1 MRKKWAEGTVL
12 YTRDGAEYKITAS
25 NEAGGTAIIYYAEKA
40 GSGIR
45 AVLKEFYPE
54 EWERRK
60 GVPVERAYVDSPDED
75 QGLLSCYKKLAEQA
89 AREMKI
95 SQEVARETVH
105 VWPVRGMLEV
115 QSIREPDGTVWQA
128 EGTLPCCILE
138 MDNLNHKDGLWLQD
152 ILREAGKE
160 KSKETPLGNL
170 QPNSKPVLAVP
181 PLQVTLM
188 LVWRLLILLAKI
200 HEAGYLHGD
209 INLGNVFLAMD
220 DKGANVLNAML
231 IDFGSARALVD
242 GETAPLGKESVMATP
257 GFAAPELAD
266 GGERRLTPKAD
277 VYAVGKLMHCLL
289 DQNILEAL
297 RKGWYSDLEEELKNP
312 TLNASGIN
320 DPQLTPAVQKSLDRI
335 LSGAAEIE
343 PEKRSSVQEMMEQ
356 VMQLYRKIEP
366 PAWQMSLGLLQLN
379 GDEVLGR
386 DKDIKKIEAK
396 LWAEGKLVLHGFSGI
411 GKTKLVTLLG
421 HKWQRNYP
429 CSQVYYAFYPGSMTG
444 LAVDTLARNMST
456 VAFTE
461 QKDGKDVPRPVA
473 GIIDDMFRELN
484 AHMHENDLL
493 IIDNVDDDTKKFWN
507 SVVHEET
514 VQGQTDLF
522 TRLCQLN
529 CKVLFVTR
537 LDVSD
542 VAGIVPF
549 EVDRLELESL
559 RAILR
564 ENSKDANG
572 HSDAQKRSDEELD
585 RLIALVDRHTMT
597 VDMIA
602 RTMRE
607 SRLTVPEIY
616 KELSCDGYGS
626 GAFAKISGQKDTDY
640 SENRIEG
647 HLIRLF
653 RLANFNEREQDML
666 RYAQL
671 IGENSGMYETLFLS
685 CCPHESKDENTENL
699 EALNHLL
706 RLGYV
711 QQKTEENSK
720 KIILNLHTLVRVV
733 ARKELPITLEQCDI
747 FLSALPLP
755 YRRYGVQIS
764 PQNRIAMAEA
774 YIQARKIAE
783 KETFLFGYWSSCAAA
798 WLFNVKNHSRKENYV
813 LRIVEYL
820 PDAMCIYN
828 ALNDGLLSVAGVSDI
843 QKKVICLHWNLWN
856 VLSYV
861 TPEYVRKN
869 YETTELAREYW
880 TVCLEEPDRK
890 LTYPVLFQEY
900 EKYSERLEEI
910 KRKLSEELHPDN
922 YLDYWPYTDI
932 ASNEKQIQVG
942 KELLEHFERK
952 TNEDYEHYLRI
963 CKWLAEKAK
972 EIDYEKNPDKVQ
984 IYVQEEKQAAQEYL
998 EFLQEQEPINY
1009 EEIIE
1014 LCWDRIERFEKFFA
1028 FFISDDEE
1036 TLREES
1042 VQYEKILLETR
1053 CDYSDFLMKKEPSDV
1068 IAQMECCDY
1077 IAYRFKDEE
1086 KSRQYKNRAFQV
1098 QLDFVEHPKKYLP
1111 IQDPLEEMRVYWQVA
1126 DWASQQP
1133 NKEALKQKLCKKI
1146 LKVGQANEE
1155 RVHIGL
1161 TKKEMDNDP
1170 KNEEEDYIVP
1180 ASLSEKVNYEAIPM
1194 RYRRKKAEF
1203 YDILR
1208 KAAYQLGEEK
1218 RAEIYAEKCRYIIYG
1233 THRRDLFSRRKV
1245 IGDKIFYEQPKRVS
1259 IIDEE
1264 TKALLSDL
1272 QNGEMTKQ
1280 KDRKYCQ
1287 AIFEK
1292 ARKNNGGSIASEFMD
1307 DLQKIVDAYEE
1318 VKDYDKELK
1327 WLKQIILLQSAGRWF
1342 DNPVVTVR
1350 TPDGKTTTEFYPG
1363 HYFMEPY
1370 YERAICTARK
1380 NHDDKSVIELTEE
1393 LFDILLKDNQAR
1405 NRDGLF
1411 PRISDLLIW
1420 LRACGLY
1427 IYCCCVQKKY
1437 DGAKD
1442 ALLKAEKDLGDYIKN
1457 WNRGMTKAT
1466 EQVKQAEQ
1474 FEEQWYA
1481 SDLQNYV
1488 SIIEEYNKQKEPMF
1502 RFFEEQLSLLK
1513 KILPEHHPILYMQRD
1528 LQIWFCEDEEQVETL
1543 ETLNEKEKLI
1553 AIENGWAS
1561 WWEPDT

>member
-45 AVLKEFYPE
+45 AVLKEFYPQ

-75 QGLLSCYKKLAEQA
+75 PGLLSCYKKLAEQA
-89 AREMKI
+89 EREMTI
-95 SQEVARETVH
+95 SQEVAQETVH

-231 IDFGSARALVD
+231 IDFGSARALVN
-242 GETAPLGKESVMATP
+242 GETAPLGKETVMATP

-297 RKGWYSDLEEELKNP
+297 RKGWYSDLEEELEAP
-312 TLNASGIN
+312 TLDASGIN
-320 DPQLTPAVQKSLDRI
+320 DPQLTPAVQKSLDQI
-335 LSGAAEIE
+335 LSGAAEIK

-356 VMQLYRKIEP
+356 IMQLYRKIEP

-461 QKDGKDVPRPVA
+461 QKDGKEVPRPVA

-493 IIDNVDDDTKKFWN
+493 IIDNVDDDTQEYWD

-537 LDVSD
+537 LDVSN
-542 VAGIVPF
+542 VTGIVPF
-549 EVDRLELESL
+549 EVDRLEPKPL

-564 ENSKDANG
+564 ENSKDAKG

-626 GAFAKISGQKDTDY
+626 DAFAEISGQKDTDY

-685 CCPHESKDENTENL
+685 CCPHESKDENTKNL

-711 QQKTEENSK
+711 QQKTEKDSEET
-720 KIILNLHTLVRVV
+720 ILNLHTLVRVV

-1014 LCWDRIERFEKFFA
+1014 LCWDRIERFENFFA

-1194 RYRRKKAEF
+1194 RYRRKKAEL

-1488 SIIEEYNKQKEPMF
+1488 SIIEEYNKQKKPMF

-1561 WWEPDT
+1561 WWEPNA

>member
-95 SQEVARETVH
+95 SQEIARETVH

-115 QSIREPDGTVWQA
+115 QSIREPGGTVWQA

-297 RKGWYSDLEEELKNP
+297 RKGWYSDLEEELKAP

-386 DKDIKKIEAK
+386 DKDIKRIEAK

-493 IIDNVDDDTKKFWN
+493 IIDNVDDDTQEYWD

-537 LDVSD
+537 LDVSN
-542 VAGIVPF
+542 VTGIVPF
-549 EVDRLELESL
+549 EVDRLELKPL

-564 ENSKDANG
+564 ENSKDAKG
-572 HSDAQKRSDEELD
+572 RSDAQKRSDEELD

-626 GAFAKISGQKDTDY
+626 DAFVEISGQKDTDY
-640 SENRIEG
+640 SKNRIEG

-653 RLANFNEREQDML
+653 RLANFNERERNML

-685 CCPHESKDENTENL
+685 CCPHETTGENTKNL

-711 QQKTEENSK
+711 QQKTEEDSEET
-720 KIILNLHTLVRVV
+720 ILNLHTLVRVV
-733 ARKELPITLEQCDI
+733 ARKELPIEEKQADA
-747 FLSALPLP
+747 FLDAMPLP

-764 PQNRIAMAEA
+764 TQNRIAMAEA
-774 YIQARKIAE
+774 YIEARKIAE
-783 KETFLFGYWSSCAAA
+783 KGTFRFGYWSSCAAA
-798 WLFNVKNHSRKENYV
+798 WLFNVKNRSRKENYV

-843 QKKVICLHWNLWN
+843 QKKVIYLHWNLWN

-972 EIDYEKNPDKVQ
+972 EIDYGKNPDKVQ

-1014 LCWDRIERFEKFFA
+1014 LCWDRIERFENFFA

-1133 NKEALKQKLCKKI
+1133 NKEAWKQKLCKKI

-1180 ASLSEKVNYEAIPM
+1180 DSLSEKVNYEAIPM
-1194 RYRRKKAEF
+1194 RYRRAKAEF

-1218 RAEIYAEKCRYIIYG
+1218 RAEIYAEKCSNIIYG
-1233 THRRDLFSRRKV
+1233 THRRNLFSRRKV

-1264 TKALLSDL
+1264 TKSLLSDL
-1272 QNGEMTKQ
+1272 QNGEMTNG

-1393 LFDILLKDNQAR
+1393 LFDILSKDNQAR

-1420 LRACGLY
+1420 LRTCGLY

-1457 WNRGMTKAT
+1457 WNRGMTKVT

>member
-54 EWERRK
+54 GWERRK
-60 GVPVERAYVDSPDED
+60 GVPVERAYVDRPDED

-242 GETAPLGKESVMATP
+242 GETAPLGKETVMATP

-297 RKGWYSDLEEELKNP
+297 RKGWYSDLKKELKSP

-320 DPQLTPAVQKSLDRI
+320 DPQLTSAVQKSLDRI
-335 LSGAAEIE
+335 LSDAAEIK

-396 LWAEGKLVLHGFSGI
+396 LWAEEKLVLHGFSGI

-461 QKDGKDVPRPVA
+461 KKDGKDVPRPVA

-514 VQGQTDLF
+514 VQGQIDLF

-537 LDVSD
+537 LDVSN
-542 VAGIVPF
+542 VTGIVPF
-549 EVDRLELESL
+549 EVDRLELEPL
-559 RAILR
+559 RTILR
-564 ENSKDANG
+564 ENSKDAKG
-572 HSDAQKRSDEELD
+572 RSDAQKRSDEELD

-616 KELSCDGYGS
+616 KELSGDGYGS
-626 GAFAKISGQKDTDY
+626 DAFAEISGQKDTDY

-671 IGENSGMYETLFLS
+671 IGENSGMYETLFLA
-685 CCPHESKDENTENL
+685 CCPHESKDENTKNL
-699 EALNHLL
+699 EALNHLI

-711 QQKTEENSK
+711 QQKTEKDSEEV
-720 KIILNLHTLVRVV
+720 ILNLHTLVRVV
-733 ARKELPITLEQCDI
+733 ARKEFCITEEDKEAFYKKVTTNPTFQILLDEEGQSCLQ
-747 FLSALPLP
+747 LSDSFRVAAFYTKMGFRWAYWMSYSVRFALQDFTDPSVKDRL
-755 YRRYGVQIS
+755 VSDVMILVAT
-764 PQNRIAMAEA
+764 I
-774 YIQARKIAE
+774 
-783 KETFLFGYWSSCAAA
+783 
-798 WLFNVKNHSRKENYV
+798 KNHPKWFELPERTLLRHYARFYENLYYGIEQFQPEDLTKNISKHTLWLYLVYGLGRTEGCLNSPILSITEYKHWQKIGSSIFFKAIELWEQQERPDRVSLRELYLRVIVPYKKIPEFKEKALDNLKKCPYTDELDYAFFYSKPIVHSYAVAEDDEEYERALQTVSRYEKQYHDQIIARSSKLKKRSKKAWNEIVFYCDELIQKKEYKNAFQLIQLLERISVRKSDEQTLLELKEKYYFETGCFDECLAVCEILRDSCDRDYRIYWIQCIIEIYKRMGKLEKALETILVANEYWRLYSEAVEIAAELYSKIDLNNMLSCPETAEEKAIAYMDLLIESEKKSIKKAQEKADCNQLNRAIQRYKYELLFAVQLRKENSSCMNFLV
-813 LRIVEYL
+813 GEIWWLTKTFSQDKSDWTLRQQ
-820 PDAMCIYN
+820 DIYC
-828 ALNDGLLSVAGVSDI
+828 GLYFL
-843 QKKVICLHWNLWN
+843 
-856 VLSYV
+856 
-861 TPEYVRKN
+861 
-869 YETTELAREYW
+869 
-880 TVCLEEPDRK
+880 
-890 LTYPVLFQEY
+890 
-900 EKYSERLEEI
+900 YSEKLNTEKKYQEALAAIDEIEAAGLKNLEEI
-910 KRKLSEELHPDN
+910 WDQKHRQQTREEILKEMEDTDVKLEGKAKE
-922 YLDYWPYTDI
+922 YYRI
-932 ASNEKQIQVG
+932 ACT
-942 KELLEHFERK
+942 LLEAEEHSYEMIERYRWYGWNRTSIHVVSAVDGESMLLSAIDIDWKMGHFERASQ
-952 TNEDYEHYLRI
+952 NARIWMEMQPEDSAGPVRAQAILVGCLCRQKCYVEA
-963 CKWLAEKAK
+963 KGWL
-972 EIDYEKNPDKVQ
+972 V
-984 IYVQEEKQAAQEYL
+984 
-998 EFLQEQEPINY
+998 
-1009 EEIIE
+1009 
-1014 LCWDRIERFEKFFA
+1014 
-1028 FFISDDEE
+1028 
-1036 TLREES
+1036 
-1042 VQYEKILLETR
+1042 KIWR
-1053 CDYSDFLMKKEPSDV
+1053 DYSKMKKNNE
-1068 IAQMECCDY
+1068 
-1077 IAYRFKDEE
+1077 
-1086 KSRQYKNRAFQV
+1086 SR
-1098 QLDFVEHPKKYLP
+1098 LD
-1111 IQDPLEEMRVYWQVA
+1111 
-1126 DWASQQP
+1126 
-1133 NKEALKQKLCKKI
+1133 
-1146 LKVGQANEE
+1146 
-1155 RVHIGL
+1155 
-1161 TKKEMDNDP
+1161 
-1170 KNEEEDYIVP
+1170 
-1180 ASLSEKVNYEAIPM
+1180 
-1194 RYRRKKAEF
+1194 
-1203 YDILR
+1203 
-1208 KAAYQLGEEK
+1208 
-1218 RAEIYAEKCRYIIYG
+1218 
-1233 THRRDLFSRRKV
+1233 
-1245 IGDKIFYEQPKRVS
+1245 
-1259 IIDEE
+1259 
-1264 TKALLSDL
+1264 
-1272 QNGEMTKQ
+1272 
-1280 KDRKYCQ
+1280 
-1287 AIFEK
+1287 
-1292 ARKNNGGSIASEFMD
+1292 
-1307 DLQKIVDAYEE
+1307 
-1318 VKDYDKELK
+1318 
-1327 WLKQIILLQSAGRWF
+1327 
-1342 DNPVVTVR
+1342 
-1350 TPDGKTTTEFYPG
+1350 
-1363 HYFMEPY
+1363 
-1370 YERAICTARK
+1370 ERAY
-1380 NHDDKSVIELTEE
+1380 HDVQFWE
-1393 LFDILLKDNQAR
+1393 R
-1405 NRDGLF
+1405 
-1411 PRISDLLIW
+1411 RISDLEESLSENHP
-1420 LRACGLY
+1420 LLAMAHAVLAS
-1427 IYCCCVQKKY
+1427 IYSLKY
-1437 DGAKD
+1437 RLQNRPQNMNMWDENRKITRFEPAKMY
-1442 ALLKAEKDLGDYIKN
+1442 LKAL
-1457 WNRGMTKAT
+1457 
-1466 EQVKQAEQ
+1466 
-1474 FEEQWYA
+1474 
-1481 SDLQNYV
+1481 
-1488 SIIEEYNKQKEPMF
+1488 KE
-1502 RFFEEQLSLLK
+1502 LLFA
-1513 KILPEHHPILYMQRD
+1513 LFH
-1528 LQIWFCEDEEQVETL
+1528 
-1543 ETLNEKEKLI
+1543 N
-1553 AIENGWAS
+1553 WAS

>member
-12 YTRDGAEYKITAS
+12 HTRDGAEYKITAS

-45 AVLKEFYPE
+45 AVLKEFYPQ

-75 QGLLSCYKKLAEQA
+75 PGLLSCYEKLAKQA
-89 AREMKI
+89 AREMTI

-152 ILREAGKE
+152 ILREAGKK

-200 HEAGYLHGD
+200 HAAGYLHGD

-257 GFAAPELAD
+257 GFAAPELKG
-266 GGERRLTPKAD
+266 GGEQRLTPKAD

-297 RKGWYSDLEEELKNP
+297 RKGWYSDLEEELKAP

-320 DPQLTPAVQKSLDRI
+320 DPQLTPAVQKSLDQI
-335 LSGAAEIE
+335 LSGAAEIK

-356 VMQLYRKIEP
+356 IMQLYRKIEP

-461 QKDGKDVPRPVA
+461 QKDGKEVPRPVA

-493 IIDNVDDDTKKFWN
+493 IIDNVDDDTQEYWD

-537 LDVSD
+537 LDVSN
-542 VAGIVPF
+542 VTGIVPF
-549 EVDRLELESL
+549 EVDRMELEPL

-564 ENSKDANG
+564 ENSKDAKG
-572 HSDAQKRSDEELD
+572 RSDAQKRSDEELD

-626 GAFAKISGQKDTDY
+626 GAFVEISGQKDTDY
-640 SENRIEG
+640 SKNRIEG

-685 CCPHESKDENTENL
+685 CCPHESKDENTKNL

-711 QQKTEENSK
+711 QQKKEEDSE

-733 ARKELPITLEQCDI
+733 ARKVLAITLEQCDI

-798 WLFNVKNHSRKENYV
+798 WLFNVKNRSRKENYV

-828 ALNDGLLSVAGVSDI
+828 ALNDGLLSVTGVSDI

-1014 LCWDRIERFEKFFA
+1014 LCWDHIERFEKFFA

-1264 TKALLSDL
+1264 TKSLLSDL

-1307 DLQKIVDAYEE
+1307 DLQKIVDAYEK

-1380 NHDDKSVIELTEE
+1380 NHDEKSVIELTEE
-1393 LFDILLKDNQAR
+1393 LFDILSKDNQAR

-1457 WNRGMTKAT
+1457 WNRGMTKVT

-1528 LQIWFCEDEEQVETL
+1528 LQIWFCEDEEQLKTL

>member
-45 AVLKEFYPE
+45 AVLKEFYPQ

-75 QGLLSCYKKLAEQA
+75 PGLLSCYEKLAKQA
-89 AREMKI
+89 AREMTI
-95 SQEVARETVH
+95 SQEVAQETVH

-152 ILREAGKE
+152 ILREAGKK

-170 QPNSKPVLAVP
+170 QPNSKSVLAVP

-220 DKGANVLNAML
+220 DKGGNVLNAML

-242 GETAPLGKESVMATP
+242 GKTAPLGEESVMATP
-257 GFAAPELAD
+257 GFAAPELKG
-266 GGERRLTPKAD
+266 GGEQRLTPKAD

-297 RKGWYSDLEEELKNP
+297 RKGWYSDLEEELKAP
-312 TLNASGIN
+312 TLDASGIN
-320 DPQLTPAVQKSLDRI
+320 DPQLTPAVQKSLDQI
-335 LSGAAEIE
+335 LSGAAEIK

-356 VMQLYRKIEP
+356 IMQLYRKIEP
-366 PAWQMSLGLLQLN
+366 PPWQMSLGLLQLN

-386 DKDIKKIEAK
+386 DKDIKEIEAK

-493 IIDNVDDDTKKFWN
+493 IIDNVDDDTQEYWD

-537 LDVSD
+537 LDVSN
-542 VAGIVPF
+542 VTGIVPF

-626 GAFAKISGQKDTDY
+626 GAFVEISGQKDTDY
-640 SENRIEG
+640 SKNRIEG

-685 CCPHESKDENTENL
+685 CCPHESKDENTKNL

-711 QQKTEENSK
+711 QQKTEKDSEEV
-720 KIILNLHTLVRVV
+720 ILNLHTLVRVV
-733 ARKELPITLEQCDI
+733 A
-747 FLSALPLP
+747 
-755 YRRYGVQIS
+755 
-764 PQNRIAMAEA
+764 
-774 YIQARKIAE
+774 
-783 KETFLFGYWSSCAAA
+783 
-798 WLFNVKNHSRKENYV
+798 
-813 LRIVEYL
+813 
-820 PDAMCIYN
+820 
-828 ALNDGLLSVAGVSDI
+828 
-843 QKKVICLHWNLWN
+843 KKVLP
-856 VLSYV
+856 V
-861 TPEYVRKN
+861 TPEMCEMFYSRWKSIVMAGNILFWKSGICRKD
-869 YETTELAREYW
+869 A
-880 TVCLEEPDRK
+880 
-890 LTYPVLFQEY
+890 
-900 EKYSERLEEI
+900 I
-910 KRKLSEELHPDN
+910 GG
-922 YLDYWPYTDI
+922 I
-932 ASNEKQIQVG
+932 
-942 KELLEHFERK
+942 
-952 TNEDYEHYLRI
+952 
-963 CKWLAEKAK
+963 
-972 EIDYEKNPDKVQ
+972 
-984 IYVQEEKQAAQEYL
+984 
-998 EFLQEQEPINY
+998 PI
-1009 EEIIE
+1009 
-1014 LCWDRIERFEKFFA
+1014 R
-1028 FFISDDEE
+1028 
-1036 TLREES
+1036 
-1042 VQYEKILLETR
+1042 
-1053 CDYSDFLMKKEPSDV
+1053 
-1068 IAQMECCDY
+1068 
-1077 IAYRFKDEE
+1077 
-1086 KSRQYKNRAFQV
+1086 
-1098 QLDFVEHPKKYLP
+1098 
-1111 IQDPLEEMRVYWQVA
+1111 
-1126 DWASQQP
+1126 
-1133 NKEALKQKLCKKI
+1133 
-1146 LKVGQANEE
+1146 
-1155 RVHIGL
+1155 
-1161 TKKEMDNDP
+1161 
-1170 KNEEEDYIVP
+1170 
-1180 ASLSEKVNYEAIPM
+1180 
-1194 RYRRKKAEF
+1194 
-1203 YDILR
+1203 
-1208 KAAYQLGEEK
+1208 
-1218 RAEIYAEKCRYIIYG
+1218 
-1233 THRRDLFSRRKV
+1233 
-1245 IGDKIFYEQPKRVS
+1245 
-1259 IIDEE
+1259 
-1264 TKALLSDL
+1264 
-1272 QNGEMTKQ
+1272 
-1280 KDRKYCQ
+1280 
-1287 AIFEK
+1287 
-1292 ARKNNGGSIASEFMD
+1292 
-1307 DLQKIVDAYEE
+1307 
-1318 VKDYDKELK
+1318 
-1327 WLKQIILLQSAGRWF
+1327 
-1342 DNPVVTVR
+1342 
-1350 TPDGKTTTEFYPG
+1350 
-1363 HYFMEPY
+1363 
-1370 YERAICTARK
+1370 
-1380 NHDDKSVIELTEE
+1380 
-1393 LFDILLKDNQAR
+1393 
-1405 NRDGLF
+1405 LF
-1411 PRISDLLIW
+1411 PR
-1420 LRACGLY
+1420 
-1427 IYCCCVQKKY
+1427 V
-1437 DGAKD
+1437 
-1442 ALLKAEKDLGDYIKN
+1442 
-1457 WNRGMTKAT
+1457 
-1466 EQVKQAEQ
+1466 
-1474 FEEQWYA
+1474 
-1481 SDLQNYV
+1481 
-1488 SIIEEYNKQKEPMF
+1488 
-1502 RFFEEQLSLLK
+1502 
-1513 KILPEHHPILYMQRD
+1513 
-1528 LQIWFCEDEEQVETL
+1528 FCQHVTV
-1543 ETLNEKEKLI
+1543 
-1553 AIENGWAS
+1553 
-1561 WWEPDT
+1561 

>member
-45 AVLKEFYPE
+45 AVLKEFYPQ

-75 QGLLSCYKKLAEQA
+75 PGLLSCYEKLAKQA
-89 AREMKI
+89 AREMEI

-115 QSIREPDGTVWQA
+115 QKIREPDGTVWQA

-152 ILREAGKE
+152 ILREAGKK

-170 QPNSKPVLAVP
+170 QPNSKSVLAVP

-200 HEAGYLHGD
+200 HAAGYLHGD

-257 GFAAPELAD
+257 GFAAPELKG
-266 GGERRLTPKAD
+266 GGEQRLTPKAD

-297 RKGWYSDLEEELKNP
+297 RKGWYSDLEEELKAP
-312 TLNASGIN
+312 MLNASGIN
-320 DPQLTPAVQKSLDRI
+320 DPQLTPAVQKSLDQI
-335 LSGAAEIE
+335 LSGAAEIK

-356 VMQLYRKIEP
+356 IMQLYRKIEP

-386 DKDIKKIEAK
+386 DKDIKRIEAK

-461 QKDGKDVPRPVA
+461 QKDGKEVPRPVA

-493 IIDNVDDDTKKFWN
+493 IIDNVDDDTQEYWD

-537 LDVSD
+537 LDVSN
-542 VAGIVPF
+542 VTGIVPF
-549 EVDRLELESL
+549 EVDRLEPKPL

-564 ENSKDANG
+564 ENSKDAKG
-572 HSDAQKRSDEELD
+572 RSDAQKRSDEELD

-626 GAFAKISGQKDTDY
+626 DAFAEISGQKDTDY

-685 CCPHESKDENTENL
+685 CCPHESKDENTKNL

-711 QQKTEENSK
+711 QQKTEEDSEEV
-720 KIILNLHTLVRVV
+720 ILNLHTLVRVV
-733 ARKELPITLEQCDI
+733 ARKVLAITLEQCDI

-798 WLFNVKNHSRKENYV
+798 WLFNVKNRSRKENYV

-972 EIDYEKNPDKVQ
+972 EIDYEKNPDKVR

-1014 LCWDRIERFEKFFA
+1014 LCWDRIERFENFFA

>member
-89 AREMKI
+89 AREMEI
-95 SQEVARETVH
+95 SQEIAQETVH
-105 VWPVRGMLEV
+105 VWPVRGMLDV

-170 QPNSKPVLAVP
+170 QPNSKSVLAVP

-231 IDFGSARALVD
+231 IDFGSARALVN

-297 RKGWYSDLEEELKNP
+297 RKGWYSDLEEELKAP

-493 IIDNVDDDTKKFWN
+493 IIDNVDDDTQEYWD

-537 LDVSD
+537 LDVSN
-542 VAGIVPF
+542 VTGIVPF
-549 EVDRLELESL
+549 EVDRLEPEPL

-564 ENSKDANG
+564 ENSKDAKG
-572 HSDAQKRSDEELD
+572 RSDAQKRSDEELD

-626 GAFAKISGQKDTDY
+626 DAFVEISGQKDTDY
-640 SENRIEG
+640 SKNRIEG

-653 RLANFNEREQDML
+653 RLANFNERERNML

-671 IGENSGMYETLFLS
+671 IGENRGMYETLFLS
-685 CCPHESKDENTENL
+685 CCPHETTDENTKNL

-711 QQKTEENSK
+711 QQKTEEYSEEV
-720 KIILNLHTLVRVV
+720 ILNLHTLVRVV
-733 ARKELPITLEQCDI
+733 ARKKFCITEEDKEAFYKKVTTNPTFQILLDEEGQSCLQLSDSFRVAAFYMDLGFEWAYWKSYSVRFALLDLDHSPLKDAFISDVMTLIAFAENRPQWFESTEKTPSWRCARFYENLFYGARRFGSDDVCSDISKWTLWLYLVYGLGRTENNLKSPI
-747 FLSALPLP
+747 LSAKEERNWSEVKRSLHRKAVALWEQQDQPDRVSLKNLYQDAYP
-755 YRRYGVQIS
+755 TVEEFSAFQEKALENLKKCPQADALDYADFYSITVARYYRASENDEQVEHALQKASYYEEQYLQQLSTQTTKLSKRSEPAWRGVNVS
-764 PQNRIAMAEA
+764 CNRLMEKGEYEKASRLIDLLEKFSVDECDAKELLKTKAKYCFGTGRFQECIDLCASSEKYEFYERDEYIIKAYKQLGEPEKALEIALTLVGWPKYKDA
-774 YIQARKIAE
+774 IAIADE
-783 KETFLFGYWSSCAAA
+783 LYSTIASSCITEHPETAEGKAFLYIE
-798 WLFNVKNHSRKENYV
+798 WLIENEKRRVKQAQEGK
-813 LRIVEYL
+813 
-820 PDAMCIYN
+820 DYN
-828 ALNDGLLSVAGVSDI
+828 RLNQV
-843 QKKVICLHWNLWN
+843 
-856 VLSYV
+856 VLSYKNEFLFAVYLQEKGLYDRDFLIKEIQWV
-861 TPEYVRKN
+861 TKAFSEDKSDWTFQQQDLYGEIYFRYVRELYNDEKYQEALEALDEFEATGLEN
-869 YETTELAREYW
+869 LETVWKLEHRQEAREKI
-880 TVCLEEPDRK
+880 LKK
-890 LTYPVLFQEY
+890 LNGSSKAPSNETHGSGE
-900 EKYSERLEEI
+900 LEEI
-910 KRKLSEELHPDN
+910 EELEENPLEIERN
-922 YLDYWPYTDI
+922 AERAYLDGCKKLEAEKNSHDMIEPFRWDSWDRLGLNGKYWAKDLEGLLLSAVHT
-932 ASNEKQIQVG
+932 NWN
-942 KELLEHFERK
+942 LEHFERASQ
-952 TNEDYEHYLRI
+952 NAQMWAELQPEGSVGFIRA
-963 CKWLAEKAK
+963 LAILANCCCHQKCYTPT
-972 EIDYEKNPDKVQ
+972 ISLLIYMRKNMQTLLKNV
-984 IYVQEEKQAAQEYL
+984 VKQYTSSAESEGRLLVNLYDVD
-998 EFLQEQEPINY
+998 F
-1009 EEIIE
+1009 
-1014 LCWDRIERFEKFFA
+1014 WDRWIFELEDVLPKNHPILVAAHFHLVHIYRMCYRLKLEGRFGRKAGRFESMRFLLKTLKELPFA
-1028 FFISDDEE
+1028 FF
-1036 TLREES
+1036 
-1042 VQYEKILLETR
+1042 
-1053 CDYSDFLMKKEPSDV
+1053 
-1068 IAQMECCDY
+1068 
-1077 IAYRFKDEE
+1077 
-1086 KSRQYKNRAFQV
+1086 
-1098 QLDFVEHPKKYLP
+1098 H
-1111 IQDPLEEMRVYWQVA
+1111 
-1126 DWASQQP
+1126 
-1133 NKEALKQKLCKKI
+1133 
-1146 LKVGQANEE
+1146 
-1155 RVHIGL
+1155 
-1161 TKKEMDNDP
+1161 
-1170 KNEEEDYIVP
+1170 
-1180 ASLSEKVNYEAIPM
+1180 
-1194 RYRRKKAEF
+1194 
-1203 YDILR
+1203 
-1208 KAAYQLGEEK
+1208 
-1218 RAEIYAEKCRYIIYG
+1218 
-1233 THRRDLFSRRKV
+1233 
-1245 IGDKIFYEQPKRVS
+1245 
-1259 IIDEE
+1259 
-1264 TKALLSDL
+1264 
-1272 QNGEMTKQ
+1272 
-1280 KDRKYCQ
+1280 
-1287 AIFEK
+1287 
-1292 ARKNNGGSIASEFMD
+1292 
-1307 DLQKIVDAYEE
+1307 
-1318 VKDYDKELK
+1318 
-1327 WLKQIILLQSAGRWF
+1327 
-1342 DNPVVTVR
+1342 
-1350 TPDGKTTTEFYPG
+1350 
-1363 HYFMEPY
+1363 
-1370 YERAICTARK
+1370 
-1380 NHDDKSVIELTEE
+1380 
-1393 LFDILLKDNQAR
+1393 
-1405 NRDGLF
+1405 
-1411 PRISDLLIW
+1411 
-1420 LRACGLY
+1420 
-1427 IYCCCVQKKY
+1427 
-1437 DGAKD
+1437 
-1442 ALLKAEKDLGDYIKN
+1442 N
-1457 WNRGMTKAT
+1457 WN
-1466 EQVKQAEQ
+1466 
-1474 FEEQWYA
+1474 
-1481 SDLQNYV
+1481 
-1488 SIIEEYNKQKEPMF
+1488 
-1502 RFFEEQLSLLK
+1502 
-1513 KILPEHHPILYMQRD
+1513 
-1528 LQIWFCEDEEQVETL
+1528 
-1543 ETLNEKEKLI
+1543 
-1553 AIENGWAS
+1553 S
-1561 WWEPDT
+1561 WWESDT

>member
-45 AVLKEFYPE
+45 AVLKEFYPQ

-75 QGLLSCYKKLAEQA
+75 PDLLSCYKKLAEQA
-89 AREMKI
+89 AREMTI

-115 QSIREPDGTVWQA
+115 QSIREPDGAVWQA

-160 KSKETPLGNL
+160 KSEETPLGNL

-200 HEAGYLHGD
+200 HAAGYLHGD

-220 DKGANVLNAML
+220 DKGGNVLNAML

-242 GETAPLGKESVMATP
+242 GETAPLGEESVMATP
-257 GFAAPELAD
+257 GFAAPELEG
-266 GGERRLTPKAD
+266 GGEQRLTPKAD

-297 RKGWYSDLEEELKNP
+297 RKGWYSDLEEDLKAP

-320 DPQLTPAVQKSLDRI
+320 DPQLTPAVQKSLDQI
-335 LSGAAEIE
+335 LSGAAEIK

-356 VMQLYRKIEP
+356 IMQLYRKIEP

-386 DKDIKKIEAK
+386 DKDIKRIEAK

-493 IIDNVDDDTKKFWN
+493 IIDNVDDDTQEYWD

-537 LDVSD
+537 LDVSN
-542 VAGIVPF
+542 VTGIVPF
-549 EVDRLELESL
+549 EVDRLEPKPL

-572 HSDAQKRSDEELD
+572 NSDAQKRSDEELD

-626 GAFAKISGQKDTDY
+626 GAFVEISGQKDTDY

-733 ARKELPITLEQCDI
+733 ARKEFCVTEEDRESFYKHVTTNPMFQFLLDEEEPSCLQLSDSFRMAALYMDLGFEWAYWKSYSVRFALLDLNHSPLKDAFISDVMTLIAIAENHPQWFESSEKTPSWRCARFYENLFYGAERFGPDDVCSDISKWTLWLYLVYGLGRAESNLKSPILSAKEERNWSEVKLSLHRKAVALWEQQDQPDRVSLKNLYRDASPTVEELSAFQEKALENLRKCPQADALDYADFYRITVARSYYRAPENDEQIKNAYQKASYYEEQYLQQLSTQTTKLSERSRPAWYKLNEHCDGLVEKGEYEKASRLIDLLGKFSVDGWFAEAFIETKAKYYLKTGHFQECLDLCEDSKASCDSKVPCIEYERDKWNGYIEEAYRQMGKQKKALEIALETEI
-747 FLSALPLP
+747 FLGYERGIVIAAELYSSIVSNSITGYPKTTEEKALVYTEQLIEEEKKRIEEAQEKDDSNRLDQAVLRYRHALFFAVYLHVHHQKNVSNSKDFLQKEIQWVTKVFSEDKSDWTFQQQDLYGEIYFRYVRELYNDEKYQEALEALDEFEAAGLEDLERVWKAERRQEAREKILKELNGSSKVLSNETHGSGELEEIEELEEDPLEIE
-755 YRRYGVQIS
+755 R
-764 PQNRIAMAEA
+764 NAERA
-774 YIQARKIAE
+774 YLDGCKKLKAE
-783 KETFLFGYWSSCAAA
+783 KNSHDMIESFRWDSWDRLGLNGKYWAKD
-798 WLFNVKNHSRKENYV
+798 LEG
-813 LRIVEYL
+813 L
-820 PDAMCIYN
+820 
-828 ALNDGLLSVAGVSDI
+828 LLSVVHAN
-843 QKKVICLHWNLWN
+843 WN
-856 VLSYV
+856 
-861 TPEYVRKN
+861 
-869 YETTELAREYW
+869 
-880 TVCLEEPDRK
+880 
-890 LTYPVLFQEY
+890 
-900 EKYSERLEEI
+900 
-910 KRKLSEELHPDN
+910 
-922 YLDYWPYTDI
+922 
-932 ASNEKQIQVG
+932 
-942 KELLEHFERK
+942 LEHFERASQ
-952 TNEDYEHYLRI
+952 N
-963 CKWLAEKAK
+963 
-972 EIDYEKNPDKVQ
+972 
-984 IYVQEEKQAAQEYL
+984 
-998 EFLQEQEPINY
+998 
-1009 EEIIE
+1009 
-1014 LCWDRIERFEKFFA
+1014 
-1028 FFISDDEE
+1028 
-1036 TLREES
+1036 
-1042 VQYEKILLETR
+1042 
-1053 CDYSDFLMKKEPSDV
+1053 
-1068 IAQMECCDY
+1068 AQMWAELQPEGSVGF
-1077 IAYRFKDEE
+1077 I
-1086 KSRQYKNRAFQV
+1086 RA
-1098 QLDFVEHPKKYLP
+1098 L
-1111 IQDPLEEMRVYWQVA
+1111 A
-1126 DWASQQP
+1126 
-1133 NKEALKQKLCKKI
+1133 I
-1146 LKVGQANEE
+1146 LAN
-1155 RVHIGL
+1155 
-1161 TKKEMDNDP
+1161 
-1170 KNEEEDYIVP
+1170 
-1180 ASLSEKVNYEAIPM
+1180 
-1194 RYRRKKAEF
+1194 
-1203 YDILR
+1203 
-1208 KAAYQLGEEK
+1208 
-1218 RAEIYAEKCRYIIYG
+1218 
-1233 THRRDLFSRRKV
+1233 
-1245 IGDKIFYEQPKRVS
+1245 
-1259 IIDEE
+1259 
-1264 TKALLSDL
+1264 
-1272 QNGEMTKQ
+1272 
-1280 KDRKYCQ
+1280 
-1287 AIFEK
+1287 
-1292 ARKNNGGSIASEFMD
+1292 
-1307 DLQKIVDAYEE
+1307 
-1318 VKDYDKELK
+1318 
-1327 WLKQIILLQSAGRWF
+1327 
-1342 DNPVVTVR
+1342 
-1350 TPDGKTTTEFYPG
+1350 
-1363 HYFMEPY
+1363 
-1370 YERAICTARK
+1370 
-1380 NHDDKSVIELTEE
+1380 
-1393 LFDILLKDNQAR
+1393 
-1405 NRDGLF
+1405 
-1411 PRISDLLIW
+1411 
-1420 LRACGLY
+1420 
-1427 IYCCCVQKKY
+1427 CCCHQKCY
-1437 DGAKD
+1437 
-1442 ALLKAEKDLGDYIKN
+1442 
-1457 WNRGMTKAT
+1457 TPT
-1466 EQVKQAEQ
+1466 
-1474 FEEQWYA
+1474 
-1481 SDLQNYV
+1481 
-1488 SIIEEYNKQKEPMF
+1488 
-1502 RFFEEQLSLLK
+1502 LSLLIYMRK
-1513 KILPEHHPILYMQRD
+1513 NMQTLLKNVIKQYTSSTSTESEGRLLVNLYDVDFWNQWISELEDVLPENHPILVAAHFHLVHIYRMCYR
-1528 LQIWFCEDEEQVETL
+1528 LKLEGRFGRKAGRFESMRFLLKTL
-1543 ETLNEKEKLI
+1543 KELPF
-1553 AIENGWAS
+1553 ALFHNWDS

>member
-45 AVLKEFYPE
+45 AVLKEFYPQ

-75 QGLLSCYKKLAEQA
+75 PGLLSCYEKLAKQA
-89 AREMKI
+89 AREMEI

-152 ILREAGKE
+152 ILREAGKK

-200 HEAGYLHGD
+200 HAAGYLHGD

-242 GETAPLGKESVMATP
+242 GKTAPLGKESVMATP
-257 GFAAPELAD
+257 GFAAPELKG
-266 GGERRLTPKAD
+266 GGEQRLTPKAD

-297 RKGWYSDLEEELKNP
+297 RKGWYSDLEEELKAP
-312 TLNASGIN
+312 TLDASGIN
-320 DPQLTPAVQKSLDRI
+320 DPQLTPAVQKSLDQI
-335 LSGAAEIE
+335 LSGAAEIK
-343 PEKRSSVQEMMEQ
+343 PEKRSSVQEMIEQ

-493 IIDNVDDDTKKFWN
+493 IIDNVDDDTQEYWD

-537 LDVSD
+537 LDVSN
-542 VAGIVPF
+542 VTGIAPF
-549 EVDRLELESL
+549 EVDRLELKPL

-572 HSDAQKRSDEELD
+572 RSDAQKRSDEELD

-626 GAFAKISGQKDTDY
+626 GAFVEISGQKDTDY
-640 SENRIEG
+640 SKNRIEG

-685 CCPHESKDENTENL
+685 CCPHESKDENTKNL

-711 QQKTEENSK
+711 QQKTEKDSEEV
-720 KIILNLHTLVRVV
+720 ILNLHTLVRVV
-733 ARKELPITLEQCDI
+733 ARKVLAITLEQCDI

-798 WLFNVKNHSRKENYV
+798 WLFNVKNRSRKENYV

-1264 TKALLSDL
+1264 TKSLLSDL

-1393 LFDILLKDNQAR
+1393 LFDILSKDNQAR

-1457 WNRGMTKAT
+1457 WNRGMTKVT

>member
-45 AVLKEFYPE
+45 AVLKEFYPQ

-75 QGLLSCYKKLAEQA
+75 QGLLSCHEKLAKQA

-95 SQEVARETVH
+95 SQKVARETVH

-152 ILREAGKE
+152 ILREAGKK

-170 QPNSKPVLAVP
+170 QPNSKSVLAVP

-242 GETAPLGKESVMATP
+242 GETVPLGKESVMATP
-257 GFAAPELAD
+257 GFAAPELKG
-266 GGERRLTPKAD
+266 GGEQRLTPKAD

-297 RKGWYSDLEEELKNP
+297 RKGWYSDLERDLKAP

-320 DPQLTPAVQKSLDRI
+320 DPQLTPAVQKSLDQI
-335 LSGAAEIE
+335 LSGAAEIK

-356 VMQLYRKIEP
+356 IMQLYRKIEP

-461 QKDGKDVPRPVA
+461 QKDGKEVPRPVA

-493 IIDNVDDDTKKFWN
+493 IIDNVDDDTQEYWD

-537 LDVSD
+537 LDVSN
-542 VAGIVPF
+542 VTGIVPF
-549 EVDRLELESL
+549 EVDKLEPKSL

-626 GAFAKISGQKDTDY
+626 GAFAEISGQKDTDY

-685 CCPHESKDENTENL
+685 CCPHESKDENTKNL

-711 QQKTEENSK
+711 QQKTEEDSK

-733 ARKELPITLEQCDI
+733 ARKEFCITEEDKEAFYKSVMGNPI
-747 FLSALPLP
+747 FLWVTSNPLP
-755 YRRYGVQIS
+755 YCCLAEESVSACLQLSDSFRAAAFYMEDLGFEWAYWKSYLVRFELIDGEFSSLKDDFISDVMTLIAATKNSPQWFESSEKVPSWRCARFYENLFYGVERFWPGCVCSNVSKRTLWLYLTYGLGRTGNYLNSPILCQADYKNWAQVKNSIYHKAVELWEQQEQPDRSSLKELYLKGGITDKEFSKFKEKALDNLKKCPQADALDYAFFYEEPVARYFRGSKNIEQLQQALQTAHSYEEQYLDQLSTQISELSIRSQYAWESVRRYCKQLID
-764 PQNRIAMAEA
+764 
-774 YIQARKIAE
+774 E
-783 KETFLFGYWSSCAAA
+783 K
-798 WLFNVKNHSRKENYV
+798 
-813 LRIVEYL
+813 
-820 PDAMCIYN
+820 
-828 ALNDGLLSVAGVSDI
+828 
-843 QKKVICLHWNLWN
+843 
-856 VLSYV
+856 
-861 TPEYVRKN
+861 
-869 YETTELAREYW
+869 
-880 TVCLEEPDRK
+880 
-890 LTYPVLFQEY
+890 EY
-900 EKYSERLEEI
+900 EKAAQRISLLERFSVEKADKKCLLTLKIEYYFKTDCFQECLTICKNLRDLCAIYERNKLDDTIIEIYKRMGEPEKALEMMLETAKYKDAIVIAAELYSAIASNNITGYPETAEEKALVYTEQLIEEEKKRIQEKDDYDQLDQAVLRYKQDFIFAVRLHVDHRMNVPNHRDFLVKEIQWVTKTFPVNKNDWTFQQQDLYGELYYRYIVELYNKEKYQKALEVLDEFEAAGLSDLEKVWKPERRRQTRENILKKLNDSLELPLNETLGGVELEELEEQKENLVEAEKDAERAYYSKCRLLEAEASSHDMIEWYDWYIWNTSNSAEEVEDLLLCAVRANWKLEHFDRASNTALSWMEIQPEEFGGWIRARAIWINCLCHQKYYSSAVNQLAEIYLDYKKIIKKISASEEAEEVSECLVAFDSDFWKQWIFELEEI
-910 KRKLSEELHPDN
+910 LPQNHPILSMAHILIAGIYFNDRRIEKSGMNLWGRIGRFEPAKM
-922 YLDYWPYTDI
+922 YLK
-932 ASNEKQIQVG
+932 AL
-942 KELLEHFERK
+942 KELL
-952 TNEDYEHYLRI
+952 
-963 CKWLAEKAK
+963 LALFH
-972 EIDYEKNPDKVQ
+972 N
-984 IYVQEEKQAAQEYL
+984 
-998 EFLQEQEPINY
+998 
-1009 EEIIE
+1009 
-1014 LCWDRIERFEKFFA
+1014 WD
-1028 FFISDDEE
+1028 
-1036 TLREES
+1036 
-1042 VQYEKILLETR
+1042 
-1053 CDYSDFLMKKEPSDV
+1053 
-1068 IAQMECCDY
+1068 
-1077 IAYRFKDEE
+1077 
-1086 KSRQYKNRAFQV
+1086 
-1098 QLDFVEHPKKYLP
+1098 
-1111 IQDPLEEMRVYWQVA
+1111 
-1126 DWASQQP
+1126 
-1133 NKEALKQKLCKKI
+1133 
-1146 LKVGQANEE
+1146 
-1155 RVHIGL
+1155 
-1161 TKKEMDNDP
+1161 
-1170 KNEEEDYIVP
+1170 
-1180 ASLSEKVNYEAIPM
+1180 
-1194 RYRRKKAEF
+1194 
-1203 YDILR
+1203 
-1208 KAAYQLGEEK
+1208 
-1218 RAEIYAEKCRYIIYG
+1218 
-1233 THRRDLFSRRKV
+1233 
-1245 IGDKIFYEQPKRVS
+1245 
-1259 IIDEE
+1259 
-1264 TKALLSDL
+1264 
-1272 QNGEMTKQ
+1272 
-1280 KDRKYCQ
+1280 
-1287 AIFEK
+1287 
-1292 ARKNNGGSIASEFMD
+1292 
-1307 DLQKIVDAYEE
+1307 
-1318 VKDYDKELK
+1318 
-1327 WLKQIILLQSAGRWF
+1327 
-1342 DNPVVTVR
+1342 
-1350 TPDGKTTTEFYPG
+1350 
-1363 HYFMEPY
+1363 
-1370 YERAICTARK
+1370 
-1380 NHDDKSVIELTEE
+1380 
-1393 LFDILLKDNQAR
+1393 
-1405 NRDGLF
+1405 
-1411 PRISDLLIW
+1411 
-1420 LRACGLY
+1420 
-1427 IYCCCVQKKY
+1427 
-1437 DGAKD
+1437 
-1442 ALLKAEKDLGDYIKN
+1442 
-1457 WNRGMTKAT
+1457 
-1466 EQVKQAEQ
+1466 
-1474 FEEQWYA
+1474 
-1481 SDLQNYV
+1481 
-1488 SIIEEYNKQKEPMF
+1488 
-1502 RFFEEQLSLLK
+1502 
-1513 KILPEHHPILYMQRD
+1513 
-1528 LQIWFCEDEEQVETL
+1528 
-1543 ETLNEKEKLI
+1543 
-1553 AIENGWAS
+1553 S

>member
-45 AVLKEFYPE
+45 AVLKEFYPQ

-75 QGLLSCYKKLAEQA
+75 PGLLSCYEKLAKQA
-89 AREMKI
+89 AREMEI
-95 SQEVARETVH
+95 SQKVARETVH

-152 ILREAGKE
+152 ILREAGKK

-242 GETAPLGKESVMATP
+242 GETAPLGEESVMATP
-257 GFAAPELAD
+257 GFAAPELKG
-266 GGERRLTPKAD
+266 GGEQRLTPKAD

-297 RKGWYSDLEEELKNP
+297 RKGWYSNLEEELKAP
-312 TLNASGIN
+312 MLNASGIN

-335 LSGAAEIE
+335 LSGAAEIK

-356 VMQLYRKIEP
+356 IMQLYRKIEP

-461 QKDGKDVPRPVA
+461 QKDGKEVPRPVA

-493 IIDNVDDDTKKFWN
+493 IIDNVDDDTQEYWD

-537 LDVSD
+537 LDVSN
-542 VAGIVPF
+542 VTGIVPF
-549 EVDRLELESL
+549 EVDRLEPKPL

-564 ENSKDANG
+564 ENSKDVKG
-572 HSDAQKRSDEELD
+572 RSDAQKRSDEELD

-626 GAFAKISGQKDTDY
+626 GAFVEISGQKDTDY
-640 SENRIEG
+640 SKNRIEG

-685 CCPHESKDENTENL
+685 CCPHESKDENTKNL

-733 ARKELPITLEQCDI
+733 ARKEFCITEEDKEAFYKSVMGNPI
-747 FLSALPLP
+747 FLWVTSNPLP
-755 YRRYGVQIS
+755 YCCL
-764 PQNRIAMAEA
+764 AEESVSA
-774 YIQARKIAE
+774 CLQLSDSFR
-783 KETFLFGYWSSCAAA
+783 AAA
-798 WLFNVKNHSRKENYV
+798 FYMEDLGFEWAYWKS
-813 LRIVEYL
+813 YL
-820 PDAMCIYN
+820 
-828 ALNDGLLSVAGVSDI
+828 V
-843 QKKVICLHWNLWN
+843 
-856 VLSYV
+856 
-861 TPEYVRKN
+861 
-869 YETTELAREYW
+869 
-880 TVCLEEPDRK
+880 
-890 LTYPVLFQEY
+890 
-900 EKYSERLEEI
+900 
-910 KRKLSEELHPDN
+910 
-922 YLDYWPYTDI
+922 
-932 ASNEKQIQVG
+932 
-942 KELLEHFERK
+942 
-952 TNEDYEHYLRI
+952 
-963 CKWLAEKAK
+963 
-972 EIDYEKNPDKVQ
+972 
-984 IYVQEEKQAAQEYL
+984 
-998 EFLQEQEPINY
+998 
-1009 EEIIE
+1009 
-1014 LCWDRIERFEKFFA
+1014 RFELIDGESSSLKDD
-1028 FFISDDEE
+1028 FISD
-1036 TLREES
+1036 
-1042 VQYEKILLETR
+1042 V
-1053 CDYSDFLMKKEPSDV
+1053 
-1068 IAQMECCDY
+1068 
-1077 IAYRFKDEE
+1077 
-1086 KSRQYKNRAFQV
+1086 
-1098 QLDFVEHPKKYLP
+1098 
-1111 IQDPLEEMRVYWQVA
+1111 
-1126 DWASQQP
+1126 
-1133 NKEALKQKLCKKI
+1133 
-1146 LKVGQANEE
+1146 
-1155 RVHIGL
+1155 
-1161 TKKEMDNDP
+1161 
-1170 KNEEEDYIVP
+1170 
-1180 ASLSEKVNYEAIPM
+1180 
-1194 RYRRKKAEF
+1194 
-1203 YDILR
+1203 
-1208 KAAYQLGEEK
+1208 
-1218 RAEIYAEKCRYIIYG
+1218 
-1233 THRRDLFSRRKV
+1233 
-1245 IGDKIFYEQPKRVS
+1245 
-1259 IIDEE
+1259 
-1264 TKALLSDL
+1264 
-1272 QNGEMTKQ
+1272 MT
-1280 KDRKYCQ
+1280 
-1287 AIFEK
+1287 
-1292 ARKNNGGSIASEFMD
+1292 
-1307 DLQKIVDAYEE
+1307 
-1318 VKDYDKELK
+1318 
-1327 WLKQIILLQSAGRWF
+1327 
-1342 DNPVVTVR
+1342 
-1350 TPDGKTTTEFYPG
+1350 
-1363 HYFMEPY
+1363 
-1370 YERAICTARK
+1370 
-1380 NHDDKSVIELTEE
+1380 
-1393 LFDILLKDNQAR
+1393 
-1405 NRDGLF
+1405 
-1411 PRISDLLIW
+1411 
-1420 LRACGLY
+1420 
-1427 IYCCCVQKKY
+1427 
-1437 DGAKD
+1437 
-1442 ALLKAEKDLGDYIKN
+1442 
-1457 WNRGMTKAT
+1457 
-1466 EQVKQAEQ
+1466 
-1474 FEEQWYA
+1474 
-1481 SDLQNYV
+1481 
-1488 SIIEEYNKQKEPMF
+1488 
-1502 RFFEEQLSLLK
+1502 
-1513 KILPEHHPILYMQRD
+1513 
-1528 LQIWFCEDEEQVETL
+1528 
-1543 ETLNEKEKLI
+1543 LI
-1553 AIENGWAS
+1553 AATKNSPQWFES
-1561 WWEPDT
+1561 

>member
-54 EWERRK
+54 GWERRK

-75 QGLLSCYKKLAEQA
+75 PGLLSCYKKLAEQA
-89 AREMKI
+89 EREMTI
-95 SQEVARETVH
+95 SQEVAQETVH

-115 QSIREPDGTVWQA
+115 QSIREPDGAVWQA

-152 ILREAGKE
+152 ILREAGKA
-160 KSKETPLGNL
+160 KSEETPLGNL

-188 LVWRLLILLAKI
+188 LIWRLLILLAKI
-200 HEAGYLHGD
+200 HAAGYLHGD

-220 DKGANVLNAML
+220 DKSANVLNTML
-231 IDFGSARALVD
+231 IDFGSARALVN
-242 GETAPLGKESVMATP
+242 GETAPLGKEPVMATP
-257 GFAAPELAD
+257 GFAAPELEG
-266 GGERRLTPKAD
+266 GGEQRLTPKAD

-297 RKGWYSDLEEELKNP
+297 RKGWYSDLKKELKAP

-320 DPQLTPAVQKSLDRI
+320 DPQLTPAVQKSLDQI
-335 LSGAAEIE
+335 LSGAAEIK

-356 VMQLYRKIEP
+356 IMQLYRKIEP

-386 DKDIKKIEAK
+386 DKDIQKIEAK

-549 EVDRLELESL
+549 EVDRLEPKPL

-626 GAFAKISGQKDTDY
+626 DAFAKISGRKDTDY

-653 RLANFNEREQDML
+653 RLANFNEREQKML

-685 CCPHESKDENTENL
+685 CCPHETTGENTENL

-711 QQKTEENSK
+711 QQKKDSEEV
-720 KIILNLHTLVRVV
+720 ILNLHTLVRVV
-733 ARKELPITLEQCDI
+733 ARKEFCITEEDKEVFYKSVMGNPTFRWLTSI
-747 FLSALPLP
+747 PLP
-755 YRRYGVQIS
+755 YCFLVEESASCLQLADSFQMATFYMDFGFEWAYWKSYSVRFTLLDPDFSALKNDFIS
-764 PQNRIAMAEA
+764 DVMTLIA
-774 YIQARKIAE
+774 IAE
-783 KETFLFGYWSSCAAA
+783 NRPQWFESSKKAPSWRCARFYENLFYGARRFGPDDVCSDISKRTLWLYLVYGLGRAENDLESPILRQTDYKNWSKVKASIYHKAVELWGQQDQPDRISLKELYLDASPTAEEFSAFQEKALKNLKKCPQVDALDYAEFYSIIVAHHYRVLKNDEQVEQAMQIARCYEEQYLRQLSTQTSKLSTRSKKAWESIKWDCERSIKKKKYEKAAQWISLLERFSGGKTVEQELLNLKEKYYSETGCFEKCLAICKTLRDSCEIYEQNEWDERIIETYKRMGEPEKALEIALTTGGWPKYKEAIAIAAELYSTIASSCITEHPETAEGKAFLYIEWLIENEKRRVKQAQEGKDYNRLDQVVLSYKHEFLFAVYLQEKKLYDRDFLIKEIQWVTKAFSEDKSDWTFQQQDLYGEIYFRYVRELYNDEKYQEALEALSDFEATGLEDLETVWKPEHRQEAREKILKKLNGSSKAPSNETHGSGELEEIEELEEDPLEIERNAERAYFDRCKKLEAEKNSHDMIESFRWDSWDRLELNGKYWAKD
-798 WLFNVKNHSRKENYV
+798 LEG
-813 LRIVEYL
+813 L
-820 PDAMCIYN
+820 
-828 ALNDGLLSVAGVSDI
+828 LLSVVHAN
-843 QKKVICLHWNLWN
+843 WN
-856 VLSYV
+856 
-861 TPEYVRKN
+861 
-869 YETTELAREYW
+869 
-880 TVCLEEPDRK
+880 
-890 LTYPVLFQEY
+890 
-900 EKYSERLEEI
+900 
-910 KRKLSEELHPDN
+910 
-922 YLDYWPYTDI
+922 
-932 ASNEKQIQVG
+932 
-942 KELLEHFERK
+942 LEHFERASQ
-952 TNEDYEHYLRI
+952 N
-963 CKWLAEKAK
+963 
-972 EIDYEKNPDKVQ
+972 
-984 IYVQEEKQAAQEYL
+984 
-998 EFLQEQEPINY
+998 
-1009 EEIIE
+1009 
-1014 LCWDRIERFEKFFA
+1014 
-1028 FFISDDEE
+1028 
-1036 TLREES
+1036 
-1042 VQYEKILLETR
+1042 
-1053 CDYSDFLMKKEPSDV
+1053 
-1068 IAQMECCDY
+1068 AQMWAELQPEGSVGFIRALAILANCCC
-1077 IAYRFKDEE
+1077 
-1086 KSRQYKNRAFQV
+1086 
-1098 QLDFVEHPKKYLP
+1098 H
-1111 IQDPLEEMRVYWQVA
+1111 
-1126 DWASQQP
+1126 
-1133 NKEALKQKLCKKI
+1133 QKCYTPTI
-1146 LKVGQANEE
+1146 
-1155 RVHIGL
+1155 
-1161 TKKEMDNDP
+1161 
-1170 KNEEEDYIVP
+1170 
-1180 ASLSEKVNYEAIPM
+1180 SL
-1194 RYRRKKAEF
+1194 
-1203 YDILR
+1203 L
-1208 KAAYQLGEEK
+1208 
-1218 RAEIYAEKCRYIIYG
+1218 IY
-1233 THRRDLFSRRKV
+1233 
-1245 IGDKIFYEQPKRVS
+1245 
-1259 IIDEE
+1259 
-1264 TKALLSDL
+1264 
-1272 QNGEMTKQ
+1272 M
-1280 KDRKYCQ
+1280 
-1287 AIFEK
+1287 
-1292 ARKNNGGSIASEFMD
+1292 RKNM
-1307 DLQKIVDAYEE
+1307 Q
-1318 VKDYDKELK
+1318 
-1327 WLKQIILLQSAGRWF
+1327 
-1342 DNPVVTVR
+1342 T
-1350 TPDGKTTTEFYPG
+1350 
-1363 HYFMEPY
+1363 
-1370 YERAICTARK
+1370 
-1380 NHDDKSVIELTEE
+1380 
-1393 LFDILLKDNQAR
+1393 LLKNVIKQYTSSTESEGRLLVNLYDVDFWNQW
-1405 NRDGLF
+1405 
-1411 PRISDLLIW
+1411 ISELED
-1420 LRACGLY
+1420 
-1427 IYCCCVQKKY
+1427 V
-1437 DGAKD
+1437 
-1442 ALLKAEKDLGDYIKN
+1442 
-1457 WNRGMTKAT
+1457 
-1466 EQVKQAEQ
+1466 
-1474 FEEQWYA
+1474 
-1481 SDLQNYV
+1481 
-1488 SIIEEYNKQKEPMF
+1488 
-1502 RFFEEQLSLLK
+1502 
-1513 KILPEHHPILYMQRD
+1513 LPENHPILVAAHFHLVHIYRMCYR
-1528 LQIWFCEDEEQVETL
+1528 LKLEGRFGRKAGRFESMRFLLKTL
-1543 ETLNEKEKLI
+1543 KELPF
-1553 AIENGWAS
+1553 ALFHNWDS
-1561 WWEPDT
+1561 WWEPDA

>member
-45 AVLKEFYPE
+45 AVLKEFYPQ

-60 GVPVERAYVDSPDED
+60 GVPVERACVDSPDED
-75 QGLLSCYKKLAEQA
+75 PGLLSCYEKLAKQA
-89 AREMKI
+89 AREMEI
-95 SQEVARETVH
+95 SQKVARETVH

-115 QSIREPDGTVWQA
+115 QSIREPDGAVWQA

-152 ILREAGKE
+152 ILREAGKK

-170 QPNSKPVLAVP
+170 QPNSKSVLAVP

-242 GETAPLGKESVMATP
+242 GETAPLGDESVMATP
-257 GFAAPELAD
+257 GFAAPELKG
-266 GGERRLTPKAD
+266 GGEQRLTPKAD

-297 RKGWYSDLEEELKNP
+297 RKGWYSDFKKDLKAP

-320 DPQLTPAVQKSLDRI
+320 DPQLTPAVQKSLDQI
-335 LSGAAEIE
+335 LSGAAEIK

-356 VMQLYRKIEP
+356 IMQLYRKIEP

-461 QKDGKDVPRPVA
+461 QKDGKEVPRPVA

-493 IIDNVDDDTKKFWN
+493 IIDNVDDDTQEYWD

-537 LDVSD
+537 LDVSN
-542 VAGIVPF
+542 VTGIVPF
-549 EVDRLELESL
+549 EVDRLEPKPL

-564 ENSKDANG
+564 ENSKDAKG
-572 HSDAQKRSDEELD
+572 RSDAQKRSDEELD

-626 GAFAKISGQKDTDY
+626 GAFVEISGQKDTDY
-640 SENRIEG
+640 SKNRIEG

-685 CCPHESKDENTENL
+685 CCPHESKDENTKNL

-711 QQKTEENSK
+711 QQKTEEDSK

-733 ARKELPITLEQCDI
+733 ARKEFCITEEDTEAFYKRVTTNPMFQFLLDEEESSCLQLSDSFRVAAFYTNLGFEWAYWKSYSVRFTLRDHDFSALKNDFISDAMTLIAIAENRPQWFESSKKAPSWRCARFYENLFYGAERFGPDDVCSDISKRTLWLYLVYGLGRAENNLKSPI
-747 FLSALPLP
+747 LSAKDERNWSEVKCSLHRKAVALWEQQDQPDRVSLKNLYQDACP
-755 YRRYGVQIS
+755 TVEEFSAFQEKALENLKKCPQVDALDYAEFYSITVARHYRVLENDEQVEHAL
-764 PQNRIAMAEA
+764 Q
-774 YIQARKIAE
+774 
-783 KETFLFGYWSSCAAA
+783 KESYYEEQYFQQLSTKTTKLSKRSKPA
-798 WLFNVKNHSRKENYV
+798 WR
-813 LRIVEYL
+813 
-820 PDAMCIYN
+820 
-828 ALNDGLLSVAGVSDI
+828 ALNRHCDGLVEKG
-843 QKKVICLHWNLWN
+843 
-856 VLSYV
+856 
-861 TPEYVRKN
+861 
-869 YETTELAREYW
+869 
-880 TVCLEEPDRK
+880 
-890 LTYPVLFQEY
+890 EY
-900 EKYSERLEEI
+900 EKAFRLIDLLGKFSVDEWYVEEFIETKAKYYLKTGHFQECLDLCEDSKASCKEYECDKWNGYIVEAYTQMGKQKKALEIALENEIFLGYERGIVIAAELYSSIVSNSITGYPKTTEEKALVYTEQLIEEEKKGIEEAQEKDDYNRLDQAVLRYKHAFLFAVYLHVYHQKNVSGYKDFLQKEIQWVTKAFSEDKSDWTFQQQDLYCELYHRYIVELYDKEKKYQEALEMLDEVETAGLKDLEEVWKSKSRQMVRENIFMERDGHSKVLSNETYGSGELEEDPIEAEKAAERAYYSELLEPEERSDEMI
-910 KRKLSEELHPDN
+910 KPYQWYSWSGYRPYHWIPEL
-922 YLDYWPYTDI
+922 
-932 ASNEKQIQVG
+932 
-942 KELLEHFERK
+942 KELLLSAVHANWKLEHFEHASNTALMWLEFQPEGSAECAQAQAILASCLCYQK
-952 TNEDYEHYLRI
+952 SYTPAMGQLVGAASYYLRVV
-963 CKWLAEKAK
+963 KNLKKAVS
-972 EIDYEKNPDKVQ
+972 EN
-984 IYVQEEKQAAQEYL
+984 
-998 EFLQEQEPINY
+998 
-1009 EEIIE
+1009 
-1014 LCWDRIERFEKFFA
+1014 
-1028 FFISDDEE
+1028 
-1036 TLREES
+1036 T
-1042 VQYEKILLETR
+1042 
-1053 CDYSDFLMKKEPSDV
+1053 PSENV
-1068 IAQMECCDY
+1068 
-1077 IAYRFKDEE
+1077 
-1086 KSRQYKNRAFQV
+1086 
-1098 QLDFVEHPKKYLP
+1098 
-1111 IQDPLEEMRVYWQVA
+1111 PLEEWGNAIWHGAYNVTFWEQRIA
-1126 DWASQQP
+1126 ELEDSLPP
-1133 NKEALKQKLCKKI
+1133 N
-1146 LKVGQANEE
+1146 
-1155 RVHIGL
+1155 
-1161 TKKEMDNDP
+1161 
-1170 KNEEEDYIVP
+1170 
-1180 ASLSEKVNYEAIPM
+1180 
-1194 RYRRKKAEF
+1194 
-1203 YDILR
+1203 
-1208 KAAYQLGEEK
+1208 
-1218 RAEIYAEKCRYIIYG
+1218 
-1233 THRRDLFSRRKV
+1233 
-1245 IGDKIFYEQPKRVS
+1245 
-1259 IIDEE
+1259 
-1264 TKALLSDL
+1264 
-1272 QNGEMTKQ
+1272 
-1280 KDRKYCQ
+1280 
-1287 AIFEK
+1287 
-1292 ARKNNGGSIASEFMD
+1292 
-1307 DLQKIVDAYEE
+1307 
-1318 VKDYDKELK
+1318 
-1327 WLKQIILLQSAGRWF
+1327 
-1342 DNPVVTVR
+1342 
-1350 TPDGKTTTEFYPG
+1350 
-1363 HYFMEPY
+1363 
-1370 YERAICTARK
+1370 
-1380 NHDDKSVIELTEE
+1380 
-1393 LFDILLKDNQAR
+1393 
-1405 NRDGLF
+1405 
-1411 PRISDLLIW
+1411 
-1420 LRACGLY
+1420 
-1427 IYCCCVQKKY
+1427 
-1437 DGAKD
+1437 
-1442 ALLKAEKDLGDYIKN
+1442 
-1457 WNRGMTKAT
+1457 
-1466 EQVKQAEQ
+1466 
-1474 FEEQWYA
+1474 
-1481 SDLQNYV
+1481 
-1488 SIIEEYNKQKEPMF
+1488 
-1502 RFFEEQLSLLK
+1502 
-1513 KILPEHHPILYMQRD
+1513 HPILVVAHFILASVYSANYTLYALDKR
-1528 LQIWFCEDEEQVETL
+1528 FEEINFFIGRKITRFETARMYHKAI
-1543 ETLNEKEKLI
+1543 KEVLF
-1553 AIENGWAS
+1553 ALFHNWNS